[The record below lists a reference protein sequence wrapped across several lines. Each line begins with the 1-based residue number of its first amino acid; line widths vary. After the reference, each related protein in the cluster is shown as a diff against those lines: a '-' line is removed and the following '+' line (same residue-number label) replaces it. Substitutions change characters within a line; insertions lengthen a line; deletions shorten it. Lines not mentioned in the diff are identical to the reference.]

1 MHHQK
6 KAETKNINLKYTQR
20 NRVRLSVTNL
30 VYRQLFELLTMN
42 RTAGAL
48 HSLTSVTNLCDRC
61 KRMKSTSRSIH
72 RKKLEKLTIN
82 QIGAVKD
89 SGLITNLSSYSLDL
103 SEKLVLSRGL
113 NFAYPS
119 KSDDVAIKSEFES
132 CFYRL
137 QKDVDATKHNEFLNG
152 LGDLAYQYSVD
163 VEVREFSDPQT
174 AK

>member
-1 MHHQK
+1 
-6 KAETKNINLKYTQR
+6 
-20 NRVRLSVTNL
+20 
-30 VYRQLFELLTMN
+30 
-42 RTAGAL
+42 
-48 HSLTSVTNLCDRC
+48 
-61 KRMKSTSRSIH
+61 MKSTSRSIH

-137 QKDVDATKHNEFLNG
+137 QKDVDATKHNEFSNG
-152 LGDLAYQYSVD
+152 LGDLAYQYCNARTPLMSKLESSAIRRLRNNKDIVISKPDKGSGVVVMDRANYVD
-163 VEVREFSDPQT
+163 KMMKIFRR
-174 AK
+174 